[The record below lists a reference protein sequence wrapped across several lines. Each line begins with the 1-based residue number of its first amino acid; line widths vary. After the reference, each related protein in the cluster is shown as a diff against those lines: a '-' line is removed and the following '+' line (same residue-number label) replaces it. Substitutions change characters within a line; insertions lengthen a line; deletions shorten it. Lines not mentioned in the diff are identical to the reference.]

1 MPNILIFKCRNRIA
15 EWFAPAKQSFAPA
28 KRWFAA
34 TIRSFAAAKRKRDQ
48 AGERENA
55 TLIGH
60 DCDLLTGRAEFEVT
74 ETGGRESKG
83 RIKMQR
89 KVVALTTSRRY
100 GVYYNDAAGQ
110 MSRQRCLLVV
120 VLHVALIMRRQTT
133 HDSVVSL
140 ILYCENVF
148 CAARSR
154 INRVVNKELEF
165 MMPHKVEAFCT
176 GEDIERA
183 IDGHR
188 HDGQLQIIGQLK
200 RAFAKD
206 AQMAGESASA
216 FGEND
221 ERSTTLQRFSGKVD
235 GCFHLSRTRFIDKDV
250 PCLVAGVAYKGQAA
264 QGLFHHPL
272 KVAVE
277 IPIHEKDIHRPLVVG
292 HKHIALALSQ
302 LLATYNFDLQ
312 QQESTDE
319 ARPQTSRIIA
329 PEMGA
334 AEYAP
339 DTGNQG
345 GEDGRQDEKGQS
357 YHQLITAIDEAKH
370 AFNDV
375 LM

>member
-1 MPNILIFKCRNRIA
+1 MPNILIFKCRNRLA
-15 EWFAPAKQSFAPA
+15 GWFAATKQSFAPA

-48 AGERENA
+48 VGERENA
-55 TLIGH
+55 AFIGH
-60 DCDLLTGRAEFEVT
+60 DCELLTGRAAFEAT

-83 RIKMQR
+83 RIKMWR
-89 KVVALTTSRRY
+89 KVVASTTSRRY

-133 HDSVVSL
+133 HDGVVSL

-154 INRVVNKELEF
+154 INRVVNKELEL

-176 GEDIERA
+176 GEDVERA

-206 AQMAGESASA
+206 AQMAGEGARA

-221 ERSTTLQRFSGKVD
+221 E
-235 GCFHLSRTRFIDKDV
+235 
-250 PCLVAGVAYKGQAA
+250 
-264 QGLFHHPL
+264 
-272 KVAVE
+272 
-277 IPIHEKDIHRPLVVG
+277 
-292 HKHIALALSQ
+292 
-302 LLATYNFDLQ
+302 
-312 QQESTDE
+312 
-319 ARPQTSRIIA
+319 
-329 PEMGA
+329 
-334 AEYAP
+334 
-339 DTGNQG
+339 
-345 GEDGRQDEKGQS
+345 
-357 YHQLITAIDEAKH
+357 
-370 AFNDV
+370 
-375 LM
+375 